1 MGDNTIANFV
11 YGSLAI
17 AVATVQGG
25 AYFLSQYSTPPNSL
39 YRINLKY
46 ILLYSIGASLLLY
59 GMALYFF
66 SAFPELA
73 PMYLLLL
80 AGLLSSLTLTC
91 MYFIPWKVHAKAEGA
106 SGVPTSQP
114 AFIGYSVSLC
124 VSLAIG
130 LYLFNTF
137 KVMQN
142 RLQLLLLVNIAIIPF
157 LFLSS
162 FTINT
167 VAFNDFTNMFK

>member
-1 MGDNTIANFV
+1 MSDNTVANFV
-11 YGSLAI
+11 YASLAV
-17 AVATVQGG
+17 AVISIQVGS
-25 AYFLSQYSTPPNSL
+25 YLLSQYSTPPNKL
-39 YRINLKY
+39 YNINLRY
-46 ILLYSIGASLLLY
+46 ILLYSVGASLLLY

-106 SGVPTSQP
+106 SGVNATHP
-114 AFIGYSVSLC
+114 AFLGYSISLG

-130 LYLFNTF
+130 AYLLLAF
-137 KVMQN
+137 KAMQN
-142 RLQLLLLVNIAIIPF
+142 RLQFLLLVNAAIIPF

-167 VAFNDFTNMFK
+167 VAFNNFTNMFN